1 MARCR
6 SYLQGLDVCVT
17 VLLLVS
23 GMVMIGCG
31 FSAIDGN
38 VPVSELFEALSVSD
52 GSVILQV
59 FGPITVLLSV
69 VGICA
74 ASLDVKI
81 LLLLFSALIF
91 VEFLALLIVASSLVS
106 VQAQLDG
113 AVDKV
118 FMNVTPLYQAD
129 FEIQRELNKLQ
140 ASDSCCGLKSFE
152 DWDHHYPV
160 SCFCMSATPPP
171 LSTVQNPNTQRGNL
185 STDPPCVM
193 VEPSDDRF
201 LQVWVHSVPCG
212 PILKSYL
219 SFPIKVRIGIISA
232 FATLTVR
239 QQSPPSAVNLGMF
252 YGLLWQHRFLQNWS
266 KYNIFL
272 FNVLHAKW
280 LYVADGSHCSLCGFG
295 FGAILEEADEN
306 FRGQLHP
313 GQLRAPN
320 PP

>member
-17 VLLLVS
+17 VLLL
-23 GMVMIGCG
+23 
-31 FSAIDGN
+31 
-38 VPVSELFEALSVSD
+38 LFEALSVSD

-81 LLLLFSALIF
+81 LLILFSALIF

-106 VQAQLDG
+106 AQAQLDG

-152 DWDHHYPV
+152 DWDHHFPV
-160 SCFCMSATPPP
+160 SCFCMSPTPPP
-171 LSTVQNPNTQRGNL
+171 LNTVQNPRNL
-185 STDPPCVM
+185 STDPACVF
-193 VEPSDDRF
+193 VEPSDSHS
-201 LQVWVHSVPCG
+201 VWVHSVPCG

-232 FATLTVR
+232 FATLSVR
-239 QQSPPSAVNLGMF
+239 QQSPPIFRYILKP
-252 YGLLWQHRFLQNWS
+252 YLKQHSFVDNWY
-266 KYNIFL
+266 KIIL
-272 FNVLHAKW
+272 FNVLHAKSW
-280 LYVADGSHCSLCGFG
+280 LYVTAGSHCSLCGFG
-295 FGAILEEADEN
+295 FGAILEEAGEN
-306 FRGQLHP
+306 LRGQLHP

-320 PP
+320 SS

>member
-17 VLLLVS
+17 VLLL
-23 GMVMIGCG
+23 
-31 FSAIDGN
+31 
-38 VPVSELFEALSVSD
+38 LFEALSVSD

-81 LLLLFSALIF
+81 LLILFSAVIF

-106 VQAQLDG
+106 AQAQLDG

-152 DWDHHYPV
+152 DWDHHFPV
-160 SCFCMSATPPP
+160 SCFCLSPTPPP
-171 LSTVQNPNTQRGNL
+171 LNTVQNPRNL
-185 STDPPCVM
+185 STDPACVF
-193 VEPSDDRF
+193 VEPSDSHS
-201 LQVWVHSVPCG
+201 VWVHSVPCG

-232 FATLTVR
+232 FATLSMAAIALSVALGLEQYWKKPVKTSEDSYTR
-239 QQSPPSAVNLGMF
+239 VN
-252 YGLLWQHRFLQNWS
+252 YEPQT
-266 KYNIFL
+266 
-272 FNVLHAKW
+272 LHD
-280 LYVADGSHCSLCGFG
+280 LTFD
-295 FGAILEEADEN
+295 
-306 FRGQLHP
+306 R
-313 GQLRAPN
+313 
-320 PP
+320 